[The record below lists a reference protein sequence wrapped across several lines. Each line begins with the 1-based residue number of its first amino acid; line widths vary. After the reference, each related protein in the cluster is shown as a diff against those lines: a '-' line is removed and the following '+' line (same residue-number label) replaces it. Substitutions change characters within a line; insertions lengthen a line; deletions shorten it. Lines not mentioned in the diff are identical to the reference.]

1 MKDLL
6 KFSLTVFLLFLF
18 IFINAQ
24 ENYKIM
30 ERVRK
35 SNPIFD
41 RVLPG
46 VEIYL
51 EKTQQIDD
59 SLKIT
64 EKIGLY
70 LFNEYYYPWQ
80 FNDLIKK
87 TNSKEYI
94 SEEDLIKSFIYI
106 YQASIIT
113 PWIRWDTLNPEI
125 IRVIKEVN
133 FSSIDSAMYNYK
145 ASFDFGQ
152 YKNKMFIINV
162 EDKEILMIEEMYP
175 NGKTTNKCILKL
187 SSVID
192 TKSSVI
198 FTDLKYNPIFPTIV
212 VSHVCRA

>member
-6 KFSLTVFLLFLF
+6 KFSLIVFLLFLF

-24 ENYKIM
+24 ENYKII

-35 SNPIFD
+35 SNPLFE

-51 EKTQQIDD
+51 EKTQQKDD
-59 SLKIT
+59 SSKII
-64 EKIGLY
+64 EKLGLY
-70 LFNEYYYPWQ
+70 LFNVYYYPWQ

-87 TNSKEYI
+87 TNSKQYF
-94 SEEDLIKSFIYI
+94 SDEDLIKSFIYI
-106 YQASIIT
+106 HQASIIT

-125 IRVIKEVN
+125 IRVTKEVN

-152 YKNKMFIINV
+152 YRNKMFIINV
-162 EDKEILMIEEMYP
+162 EDKEILMIEELHP
-175 NGKTTNKCILKL
+175 NGKTTNK
-187 SSVID
+187 
-192 TKSSVI
+192 
-198 FTDLKYNPIFPTIV
+198 YY
-212 VSHVCRA
+212 